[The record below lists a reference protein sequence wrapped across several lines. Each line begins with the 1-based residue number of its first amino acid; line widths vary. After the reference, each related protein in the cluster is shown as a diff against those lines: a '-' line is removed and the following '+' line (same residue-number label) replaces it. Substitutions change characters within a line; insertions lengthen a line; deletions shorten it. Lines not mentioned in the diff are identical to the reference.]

1 MGGVYVIPYA
11 KTNIGTKM
19 IYFKDNVGS
28 LFIKNDSLLREILD
42 LARFLFYLFI
52 SNKTELAGSE

>member
-42 LARFLFYLFI
+42 LARFLFYFFQTKQ
-52 SNKTELAGSE
+52 N